1 MDQLKHHIK
10 GSRQQYDKDKL
21 SEEDL
26 TESPFD
32 LFAKWLQLAVDT
44 GVHEPIAMNLATV
57 NIGGQP
63 SSRIVLMRG
72 FDENGIVFFSN
83 YDSKK
88 GIQIEAHPEAA
99 VNFYWQELNKQ
110 IRIEGIISKVADSV
124 SEEYFISRPRES
136 QIGAW
141 ASLQSHI
148 LKNRQELNER
158 VAAIEKKYEN
168 SMVPR
173 PPNWGGYL
181 LKPHIFEFWQ
191 GRLDRLHDRFQYT
204 LLNDTWKIDR
214 LSP

>member
-1 MDQLKHHIK
+1 MDQLKHLIK

-21 SEEDL
+21 SEENL
-26 TESPFD
+26 LESPFD
-32 LFAKWLQLAVDT
+32 LFTQWLQLAVDSK
-44 GVHEPIAMNLATV
+44 VHEPIAMNLATV
-57 NIGGQP
+57 NKEGHP

-83 YDSKK
+83 YASKK
-88 GIQIEAHPEAA
+88 GEQLSFNTAAA
-99 VNFYWQELNKQ
+99 VNFYWLELHKQ
-110 IRIEGIISKVADSV
+110 IRIEGFTSKVPDQV
-124 SEEYFISRPRES
+124 SDEYFNSRPRES

-148 LKNRQELNER
+148 LKSRQELDDR
-158 VAAIEKKYEN
+158 VTAIEKKYIN
-168 SMVPR
+168 SEVPR
-173 PPNWGGYL
+173 PSNWGGYV

-191 GRLDRLHDRFQYT
+191 GRLNRLHDRFQYT

>member
-88 GIQIEAHPEAA
+88 GIQIEAHPAAA

-168 SMVPR
+168 SKVPR

-191 GRLDRLHDRFQYT
+191 GRLNRLHDRFQYT

>member
-57 NIGGQP
+57 KIGGQP

-88 GIQIEAHPEAA
+88 GIQIEAHPAAA
-99 VNFYWQELNKQ
+99 VNFYWQELHKQ

-148 LKNRQELNER
+148 LKNRQELNEQ

-168 SMVPR
+168 SEVPR

-191 GRLDRLHDRFQYT
+191 GRLNRLHDRFQYT